1 MTCSLENLVS
11 ISFYASEHIF
21 FCENV
26 RFFDTNHKNE
36 WRNSHN
42 YHAIIFYLNYINHLF
57 ENNIRTISFFT
68 FRTIEKLFF
77 VLSYFRFYEMNFFH
91 WNLMAWEAFI
101 PKYSSLFRVTRKIF
115 SLGSSREN
123 CQAEILLRITRKNTK
138 NMGITASH
146 GIKFQQKKFIS

>member
-11 ISFYASEHIF
+11 ISFFTSEHIF

-115 SLGSSREN
+115 SLASSREN

-146 GIKFQQKKFIS
+146 GIKFQ